1 VSDTVRSTPFVL
13 NRLFGKKN
21 IAAGN
26 SLQSENPADIFAT
39 NVCQTCLPM
48 GRFAFKQMR
57 FRFVHKDVEYCQV
70 IQVAVLMRQLDL
82 V

>member
-1 VSDTVRSTPFVL
+1 MSIFINGIASCRILFAQPATLS
-13 NRLFGKKN
+13 NRRIRHQHFRHR
-21 IAAGN
+21 
-26 SLQSENPADIFAT
+26 F
-39 NVCQTCLPM
+39 VCQTVLPM

-57 FRFVHKDVEYCQV
+57 VRFVHKDVEYCQV